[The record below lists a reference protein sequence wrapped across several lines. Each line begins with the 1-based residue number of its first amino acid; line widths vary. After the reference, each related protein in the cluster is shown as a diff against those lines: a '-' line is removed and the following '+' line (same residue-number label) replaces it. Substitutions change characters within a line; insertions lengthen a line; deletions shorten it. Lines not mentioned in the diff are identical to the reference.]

1 MLNIS
6 SGRVVKP
13 QKVVIYG
20 PEGIGKTTFAAQFPD
35 PVFIDTEGSTY
46 HMNVKRTEKPQSWQ
60 QLMDQVKQTAGS
72 PGICK
77 TLVLDTADWAE
88 MICTEMV
95 CNKYQK
101 KGIED
106 FGYGKGYVFLQEEF
120 GRLLNALTEV
130 INAGMNVVMTAH
142 AKMRKFEQP
151 DEMGAYD
158 RWEMKLSKQVA
169 PMVKEWADMVLFANY
184 KTYVVSADDKGK
196 KHKAQGGK
204 RVIFTAHHPCWDAKN
219 RHGLPEELPLDYA
232 SIAHCIPESTVTAKP
247 GREAPPSQAHPA
259 DMRPT
264 PTQPAPQKPTAVR
277 ETPVQPEPVRAAQ
290 TPPVPDPLQKP
301 TPQAEPSGPDPASG
315 VPSRVQALMDSGG
328 ITENEIRDVWSSKGY
343 FPKDTPW
350 EVLEQEGFVDG
361 WVLPFWNQIVQT
373 VQQNRGTGDLPF
385 TM

>member
-6 SGRVVKP
+6 SGVIQKP

-20 PEGIGKTTFAAQFPD
+20 PEGIGKTTFAAQFPA

-46 HMNVKRTEKPQSWQ
+46 HMNVKRTQKPQSWQ
-60 QLMDQVKQTAGS
+60 ELMEQVQQISKS

-88 MICTEMV
+88 MICTECV
-95 CNKYQK
+95 CSKYQK

-130 INAGMNVVMTAH
+130 INSGMNVVLAAH

-184 KTYVVSADDKGK
+184 KTYAVAVDDKGK

-204 RVIFTAHHPCWDAKN
+204 RVMYTSHHPCWDAKN
-219 RHGLPEELPLDYA
+219 RHSLPDELPLDYA
-232 SIAHCIPESTVTAKP
+232 AIAHCIPGSTGAPASAAPTVQQPAKP
-247 GREAPPSQAHPA
+247 QEPKSEPA
-259 DMRPT
+259 RKETTTEKRQTRPE
-264 PTQPAPQKPTAVR
+264 PAPKQ
-277 ETPVQPEPVRAAQ
+277 EPAQ
-290 TPPVPDPLQKP
+290 AGT
-301 TPQAEPSGPDPASG
+301 SG
-315 VPSRVQALMDSGG
+315 VPPKLQALMDSGG
-328 ITENEIRDVWSSKGY
+328 IQEEEVRAVWSSRGY

-350 EVLEQEGFVDG
+350 DILEREGFVDG
-361 WVLPFWNQIVQT
+361 WILPFWGQIVDT
-373 VQQNRGTGDLPF
+373 IMKARSENDLPY

>member
-6 SGRVVKP
+6 SGRIAKP
-13 QKVVIYG
+13 QKVVVYG
-20 PEGIGKTTFAAQFPD
+20 PEGIGKSTFAAQFPD

-46 HMNVKRTEKPQSWQ
+46 HMDVKRTNKPQSWQ
-60 QLMDQVKQTAGS
+60 ELMEQVQQISKS

-88 MICTEMV
+88 MICTESV
-95 CNKYQK
+95 CSKYQK

-130 INAGMNVVMTAH
+130 INAGMNVVLTAH

-184 KTYVVSADDKGK
+184 KTYAVAVDDKGK

-204 RVIFTAHHPCWDAKN
+204 RVMYTSHHPCWDAKN
-219 RHGLPEELPLDYA
+219 RHGLPDELPLDYA
-232 SIAHCIPESTVTAKP
+232 AIAHCIPGSNAAPVTRQEPQAAQAQEP
-247 GREAPPSQAHPA
+247 NREAEQKKAA
-259 DMRPT
+259 DQKQQDPE
-264 PTQPAPQKPTAVR
+264 PTQKREPAA
-277 ETPVQPEPVRAAQ
+277 
-290 TPPVPDPLQKP
+290 
-301 TPQAEPSGPDPASG
+301 ASG
-315 VPSRVQALMDSGG
+315 VPARVQTLMDSGG
-328 ITENEIRDVWSSKGY
+328 ITEDEVRSVWASKGY
-343 FPKDTPW
+343 FPKDTSW
-350 EVLEQEGFVDG
+350 DVLEREGFVDG
-361 WVLPFWNQIVQT
+361 WILPFWNQICALARK
-373 VQQNRGTGDLPF
+373 NRADSDLPY
-385 TM
+385 TV